1 MGIKILYDKGG
12 GGGGSKSAN
21 IPHAL
26 YVCGIV
32 QDEEHIWSY
41 QTNSEYHFCPY
52 IKGGNGY
59 PDFFSEGKP
68 FKIHMKVKP
77 TSLKPYAQRD
87 STNSLFGS
95 TYNYYDFPSC
105 DFYLNAIGLGINKK
119 YAWDGWYDVSGFLLE
134 NGKVYI
140 IELGWTGEKVFI
152 NIYNED
158 STLVI
163 EKEWDRTTGYFPR
176 RNGEDRKYFC
186 FGGLQRSGNHDLRGC
201 EIDITDTYVEV
212 NDELIWGNKK

>member
-12 GGGGSKSAN
+12 GGGGGKSAN

-32 QDEEHIWSY
+32 QDDEHVWSY

-52 IKGGNGY
+52 VKGGNGY

-68 FKIHMKVKP
+68 FKIHIKVKP
-77 TSLKPYAQRD
+77 TSLKKYSQRD

-105 DFYLNAIGLGINKK
+105 DFYLDTIGLGINKE
-119 YAWDGWYDVSGFLLE
+119 YAWDGWYAIDGISIE
-134 NGKVYI
+134 NGNIYI

-152 NIYNED
+152 NIYDED
-158 STLVI
+158 NTLI
-163 EKEWDRTTGYFPR
+163 IGKEWDRTTGYFPR
-176 RNGEDRKYFC
+176 RNGEDSKYFC
-186 FGGLQRSGNHDLRGC
+186 FGGLQRSSSHNLRGC
-201 EIDITDTYVEV
+201 EIDTTDTYVEV